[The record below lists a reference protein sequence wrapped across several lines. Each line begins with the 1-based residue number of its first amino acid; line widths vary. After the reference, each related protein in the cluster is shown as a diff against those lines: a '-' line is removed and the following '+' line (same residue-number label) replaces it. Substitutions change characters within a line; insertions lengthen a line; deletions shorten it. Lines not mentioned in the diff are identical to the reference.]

1 MGSGGYAT
9 AIPKWEKMEAD
20 ILTKGSTPESLNWPK
35 RAKNWFFAHG
45 GRLHLETGKLV
56 HGSKL
61 ERATQRFSYALQAKA
76 IDAFRPNRENDCRCF
91 GPTGPQPTSES
102 VLRVPNLGW

>member
-20 ILTKGSTPESLNWPK
+20 ILAKGIAPESLNWPK

-45 GRLHLETGKLV
+45 GRLDLETGKLV
-56 HGSKL
+56 HGPKL
-61 ERATQRFSYALQAKA
+61 ERATQRFSYALQLKLLVRSGPIERRMNWRMPSGPLNTVAE
-76 IDAFRPNRENDCRCF
+76 RE
-91 GPTGPQPTSES
+91 
-102 VLRVPNLGW
+102 V